1 MSTTTIL
8 YRDIAPGAIDGAQIT
23 ATEATP
29 FSDPSMLA
37 DDEHYVSQA
46 ATLERNVWTL
56 DGTRRIYGG
65 GTEPYWSSVLS
76 GDDCTLDPA
85 PVVTL
90 TLDGTYTSPG
100 ITLVFDTS
108 SSGGYCSD
116 VLICWYRSGALLTE
130 KAFSPD
136 RSIYFCQTTVEQF
149 DKVEITLRKTA
160 LPACYAKLSQ
170 VIIGVTRVF
179 DMSQIRSARVVAQTD
194 LLAQELPASV
204 LEWVLDSSEDVEYIF
219 QERQPFEVRCT
230 GFGQQEESSS
240 TVGVYYLSDS
250 RRTAKRIY
258 SLNCEDAIGVL
269 ERDSFSGGVYNGYS
283 ARQLISDIV
292 DGQFE
297 VVYDPSSGIGDE
309 SLTGILMPSTRR
321 EALQQVLFAFGVCAA
336 TDGGETIRI
345 FLPGGTPESIGAGRT
360 YTGASVDTSAVITA
374 VRVTAHTYTK
384 SSDGSI
390 EIGGERYRDTE
401 TVYTVEN
408 PDVTSN
414 TKTNVVEITGAT
426 LVSAA
431 NGQAVA
437 QRVYKLLRQTG
448 RRPRQNRMAGREARG
463 RGHAAEPVGRHE
475 HGQHRAD
482 GPHAFEHRRRRL
494 RGGLMPYVSIP
505 RIESAAVTPNPAEIN
520 GAAALLVAV
529 AEQQVWVDPPVVYA
543 GELYAGEES

>member
-1 MSTTTIL
+1 
-8 YRDIAPGAIDGAQIT
+8 
-23 ATEATP
+23 
-29 FSDPSMLA
+29 MLA

-345 FLPGGTPESIGAGRT
+345 FSPGGTPESIGAGRT

-374 VRVTAHTYTK
+374 VRVTAHTYTCLLYT
-384 SSDGSI
+384 SPSP
-390 EIGGERYRDTE
+390 RD
-401 TVYTVEN
+401 
-408 PDVTSN
+408 
-414 TKTNVVEITGAT
+414 
-426 LVSAA
+426 
-431 NGQAVA
+431 
-437 QRVYKLLRQTG
+437 
-448 RRPRQNRMAGREARG
+448 RG
-463 RGHAAEPVGRHE
+463 
-475 HGQHRAD
+475 
-482 GPHAFEHRRRRL
+482 
-494 RGGLMPYVSIP
+494 
-505 RIESAAVTPNPAEIN
+505 
-520 GAAALLVAV
+520 
-529 AEQQVWVDPPVVYA
+529 
-543 GELYAGEES
+543 

>member
-76 GDDCTLDPA
+76 GDDCMLDPA

-90 TLDGTYTSPG
+90 TLDGTYTSLG

-269 ERDSFSGGVYNGYS
+269 ERDSFSGGV
-283 ARQLISDIV
+283 
-292 DGQFE
+292 
-297 VVYDPSSGIGDE
+297 
-309 SLTGILMPSTRR
+309 
-321 EALQQVLFAFGVCAA
+321 
-336 TDGGETIRI
+336 
-345 FLPGGTPESIGAGRT
+345 
-360 YTGASVDTSAVITA
+360 
-374 VRVTAHTYTK
+374 
-384 SSDGSI
+384 
-390 EIGGERYRDTE
+390 
-401 TVYTVEN
+401 
-408 PDVTSN
+408 
-414 TKTNVVEITGAT
+414 
-426 LVSAA
+426 
-431 NGQAVA
+431 
-437 QRVYKLLRQTG
+437 
-448 RRPRQNRMAGREARG
+448 
-463 RGHAAEPVGRHE
+463 
-475 HGQHRAD
+475 
-482 GPHAFEHRRRRL
+482 
-494 RGGLMPYVSIP
+494 
-505 RIESAAVTPNPAEIN
+505 
-520 GAAALLVAV
+520 
-529 AEQQVWVDPPVVYA
+529 
-543 GELYAGEES
+543 

>member
-179 DMSQIRSARVVAQTD
+179 DMPQIRSARVVAQTD

-204 LEWVLDSSEDVEYIF
+204 LEWVLDSSEDVEHLSGKAAVRSPLHGLRPAGGILF
-219 QERQPFEVRCT
+219 DGRRILPVRQQAHGKAHIQPELRGCDRR
-230 GFGQQEESSS
+230 FG
-240 TVGVYYLSDS
+240 
-250 RRTAKRIY
+250 
-258 SLNCEDAIGVL
+258 
-269 ERDSFSGGVYNGYS
+269 
-283 ARQLISDIV
+283 ARQL
-292 DGQFE
+292 F
-297 VVYDPSSGIGDE
+297 
-309 SLTGILMPSTRR
+309 RR
-321 EALQQVLFAFGVCAA
+321 RVQ
-336 TDGGETIRI
+336 RI
-345 FLPGGTPESIGAGRT
+345 FRPTAHIGHCGRT
-360 YTGASVDTSAVITA
+360 V
-374 VRVTAHTYTK
+374 
-384 SSDGSI
+384 
-390 EIGGERYRDTE
+390 
-401 TVYTVEN
+401 
-408 PDVTSN
+408 
-414 TKTNVVEITGAT
+414 
-426 LVSAA
+426 
-431 NGQAVA
+431 
-437 QRVYKLLRQTG
+437 
-448 RRPRQNRMAGREARG
+448 RG
-463 RGHAAEPVGRHE
+463 RV
-475 HGQHRAD
+475 
-482 GPHAFEHRRRRL
+482 
-494 RGGLMPYVSIP
+494 
-505 RIESAAVTPNPAEIN
+505 
-520 GAAALLVAV
+520 
-529 AEQQVWVDPPVVYA
+529 
-543 GELYAGEES
+543 

>member
-90 TLDGTYTSPG
+90 TLDGTYTSLG

-136 RSIYFCQTTVEQF
+136 RIIYFCQTTVEQF

-179 DMSQIRSARVVAQTD
+179 DMPQIRSARVVAQTD

-230 GFGQQEESSS
+230 GFGQHEESSS

-345 FLPGGTPESIGAGRT
+345 FSPGGTPESIGAGRT
-360 YTGASVDTSAVITA
+360 YTGASVDTSAVVTA

-390 EIGGERYRDTE
+390 EIGGEKYRDTE

-408 PDVTSN
+408 PDVTSK

-426 LVSAA
+426 LVSTA

-437 QRVYKLLRQTG
+437 QRVYNYYAKRDAARAKIVWRGEKLG
-448 RRPRQNRMAGREARG
+448 
-463 RGHAAEPVGRHE
+463 
-475 HGQHRAD
+475 D
-482 GPHAFEHRRRRL
+482 
-494 RGGLMPYVSIP
+494 
-505 RIESAAVTPNPAEIN
+505 AVTLPNPWGGTNTGNIVRMDLTLSN
-520 GAAALLVAV
+520 TVAADC
-529 AEQQVWVDPPVVYA
+529 EVV
-543 GELYAGEES
+543 